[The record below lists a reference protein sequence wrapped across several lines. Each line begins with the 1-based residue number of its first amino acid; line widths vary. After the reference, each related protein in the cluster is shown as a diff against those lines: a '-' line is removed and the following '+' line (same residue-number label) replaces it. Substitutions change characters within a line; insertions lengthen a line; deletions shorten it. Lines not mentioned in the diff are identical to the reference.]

1 MRKNSGHLI
10 TEVFPN
16 SIAEQ
21 LEIEVGDVL
30 LKINDNVIEDIFDY
44 QFFMEDE
51 FVEILIRKVNGEE
64 WVLEV
69 FKDPDEDLGVKF
81 ENGLMSEY

>member
-51 FVEILIRKVNGEE
+51 YVEILI
-64 WVLEV
+64 
-69 FKDPDEDLGVKF
+69 
-81 ENGLMSEY
+81 